1 MIYTFDNFHL
11 ANWERLL
18 EQYSRPKEEWMNS
31 TTKDIEDWV
40 PAVKGKSFKGFLQE
54 QNDEELARFVAAAYT
69 TFSQRE
75 LTEDVKI
82 LEKYLQ
88 GCPYSAHVEECYSL
102 YFTYYCYKAYVAL
115 KGDELSLLLSQ
126 DLSDVG
132 REEGSN
138 KLRILMPIVPIKSP
152 FSLCLAATLAGLIKE
167 VERLEFEYKIE
178 MGWNVP
184 VLKRLTNNL
193 VSAFA
198 FDDEASFTKYE
209 TYIENNFR
217 SFINDLLISSFS
229 KGNSAI
235 DVNGI
240 LRDRLMYVGRYERRV
255 SKDDAAIITDLCRD
269 SCKPIVDVITN
280 DIAAYAEATPTL
292 VEYFL
297 EILVAQARGEVSSPL
312 LMFVP
317 VPLGLLLYALIDT
330 VEKKLSV
337 SLSSV
342 HFVCYMPFPTRD
354 RVKMPFYL
362 LEYSYYLSL
371 EENPQVGAMF
381 RKYVENLLKAA
392 LKELG
397 KGENGFYGVEQ
408 FQYEELLNYLQEL
421 FRKIDNRQKNYL
433 RLI

>member
-1 MIYTFDNFHL
+1 MIYTFDDFHL
-11 ANWERLL
+11 VNWEQLL
-18 EQYSRPKEEWMNS
+18 EQCLPPKEAMMDS
-31 TTKDIEDWV
+31 TTNDIKDWV
-40 PAVKGKSFKGFLQE
+40 PSVKGKSFKEFLG
-54 QNDEELARFVAAAYT
+54 DVKLARFVAAAYAV
-69 TFSQRE
+69 FSERE
-75 LTEDVKI
+75 LTRDVEI
-82 LEKYLQ
+82 FEGYLRE
-88 GCPYSAHVEECYSL
+88 CSYNNARVKECYSL

-126 DLSDVG
+126 DLSQMA
-132 REEGSN
+132 RKEESN

-152 FSLCLAATLAGLIKE
+152 FSLCLAATLAALIKE
-167 VERLEFEYKIE
+167 MERLKLEYKIE

-184 VLKRLTNNL
+184 VVTRLTDDL
-193 VSAFA
+193 VSDFA

-229 KGNSAI
+229 KGNTAV

-240 LRDRLMYVGRYERRV
+240 IRDRLMFVGKYERICSR
-255 SKDDAAIITDLCRD
+255 DDAATILDLCRC

-280 DIAAYAEATPTL
+280 DIAAYAETTPTL

-297 EILVAQARGEVSSPL
+297 EILIAQARSEVSSPL
-312 LMFVP
+312 VMFVP

-371 EENPQVGAMF
+371 EEENPQVGEML
-381 RKYVENLLKAA
+381 RRYVENLLKAA

-397 KGENGFYGVEQ
+397 KGKNGFYGVEQ
-408 FQYEELLNYLQEL
+408 FQYEELLNYLKEL
-421 FRKIDNRQKNYL
+421 FREIDNRQKNYL